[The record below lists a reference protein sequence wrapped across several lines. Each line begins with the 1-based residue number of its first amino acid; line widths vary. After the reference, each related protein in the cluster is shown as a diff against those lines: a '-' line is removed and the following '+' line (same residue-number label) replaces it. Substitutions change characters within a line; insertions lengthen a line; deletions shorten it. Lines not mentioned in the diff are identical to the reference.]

1 MYGEKLNEV
10 DIKNKKRAA
19 ADTDTGT
26 DSNAL
31 MDRLPVALLR
41 PPPGA
46 GAGPGST
53 APLFFDELPSMS
65 LVEMDGLVIRR

>member
-1 MYGEKLNEV
+1 MYGEEVNEV

-19 ADTDTGT
+19 ADTDTDTDT

-46 GAGPGST
+46 GPGST

-65 LVEMDGLVIRR
+65 